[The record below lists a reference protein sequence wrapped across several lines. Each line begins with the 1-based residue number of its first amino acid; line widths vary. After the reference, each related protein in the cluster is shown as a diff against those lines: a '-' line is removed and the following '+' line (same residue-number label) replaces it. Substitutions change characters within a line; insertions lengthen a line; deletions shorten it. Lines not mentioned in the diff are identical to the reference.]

1 MAFFAIF
8 PAKVIN
14 KFAPH
19 RKSKLPKMGVRN
31 QLQPDVFFCGVA
43 VSIAG
48 GYTFSFMQIFWM
60 WPSPMM
66 GAWAS

>member
-14 KFAPH
+14 KFGHTANP
-19 RKSKLPKMGVRN
+19 SCLKMVVRN
-31 QLQPDVFFCGVA
+31 QLQPDVFFCAVA

-48 GYTFSFMQIFWM
+48 GYTFSFMQIFRI